1 MEDNVIDFDTAKI
14 LAGDHMVRGVAAD
27 GMIRAFAI
35 TAKETVQ
42 TAHENHN
49 TSPLVT
55 AALGRLMMGGLMMG
69 SMSKDPNELISL
81 VVQGDGP
88 IEALTVTVDTAGHVK
103 GFANQPNVWLPPN
116 DQGKLDVGSG
126 IGQGTLS
133 VVHDVPHIEPYSSQV
148 ELVSGEIGDD
158 LTSYFAISDQ
168 IPTSVGVGVLV
179 NKDTSVK
186 QAGGFIIQLMPG
198 YYEYLTDE
206 LEANLQGV
214 TSVTS
219 LMEDGLTPTQILE
232 KLLEGMDFK
241 VLDVMPVS
249 FRCDCSEDR
258 AIRSAVALGEVELR
272 DIIEKGETAEVFC
285 HFCGKRYYLTP
296 QKLAQMIV
304 DMQG

>member
-1 MEDNVIDFDTAKI
+1 
-14 LAGDHMVRGVAAD
+14 
-27 GMIRAFAI
+27 
-35 TAKETVQ
+35 
-42 TAHENHN
+42 
-49 TSPLVT
+49 
-55 AALGRLMMGGLMMG
+55 
-69 SMSKDPNELISL
+69 
-81 VVQGDGP
+81 
-88 IEALTVTVDTAGHVK
+88 
-103 GFANQPNVWLPPN
+103 
-116 DQGKLDVGSG
+116 
-126 IGQGTLS
+126 
-133 VVHDVPHIEPYSSQV
+133 
-148 ELVSGEIGDD
+148 
-158 LTSYFAISDQ
+158 
-168 IPTSVGVGVLV
+168 
-179 NKDTSVK
+179 
-186 QAGGFIIQLMPG
+186 MPG